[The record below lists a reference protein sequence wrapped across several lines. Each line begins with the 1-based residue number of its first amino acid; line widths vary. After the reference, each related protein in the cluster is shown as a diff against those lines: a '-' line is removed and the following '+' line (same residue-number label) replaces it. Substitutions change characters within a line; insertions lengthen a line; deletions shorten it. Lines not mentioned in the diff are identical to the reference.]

1 MEIFLYV
8 MLALAVVMASLL
20 LRQLRPE
27 LAIILVIAASVAIM
41 IGLLGK
47 MATVIRMVEELAK
60 RANVGTMHMNT
71 LIKIM
76 GVAYVAEY
84 GAQICKDAGENSLAS
99 KVELAGKLTILSLS
113 VPVVLVIL
121 ETLLSIIP

>member
-27 LAIILVIAASVAIM
+27 LSMILVIAASVAIM

-47 MATVIRMVEELAK
+47 MATVIRLVEELAK

-76 GVAYVAEY
+76 GIAYVAEY

-121 ETLLSIIP
+121 ETLLRIIP

>member
-27 LAIILVIAASVAIM
+27 LSMILVIAASVAIM

-47 MATVIRMVEELAK
+47 MATVIRLVEELAK

-84 GAQICKDAGENSLAS
+84 GAQICKDAGENSLGS

-121 ETLLSIIP
+121 ETLLRIIP

>member
-1 MEIFLYV
+1 
-8 MLALAVVMASLL
+8 
-20 LRQLRPE
+20 
-27 LAIILVIAASVAIM
+27 AIILVIAASVAIM

>member
-8 MLALAVVMASLL
+8 MLVLAVVMASLL

-27 LAIILVIAASVAIM
+27 LSIILVIAASVAIM

-47 MATVIRMVEELAK
+47 MATVIRLVEELAK

-121 ETLLSIIP
+121 ETLLRIIP

>member
-8 MLALAVVMASLL
+8 MLALAVVMASML

-27 LAIILVIAASVAIM
+27 LSMILVIAASVAIM

-47 MATVIRMVEELAK
+47 MATVIRLVEELAK

-121 ETLLSIIP
+121 ETLLRIIP

>member
-20 LRQLRPE
+20 LKQVRPE
-27 LAIILVIAASVAIM
+27 LSVILVIAASVAIM

-47 MATVIRMVEELAK
+47 MATVIRLVEELAR
-60 RANVGTMHMNT
+60 RANVGSMHMNT
-71 LIKIM
+71 LLKIM

-84 GAQICKDAGENSLAS
+84 GAQICKDAGENSLGS
-99 KVELAGKLTILSLS
+99 KVELAGKLIILGLS
-113 VPVVLVIL
+113 VPIVLVIL
-121 ETLLSIIP
+121 ETILKLIP

>member
-1 MEIFLYV
+1 
-8 MLALAVVMASLL
+8 
-20 LRQLRPE
+20 
-27 LAIILVIAASVAIM
+27 
-41 IGLLGK
+41 
-47 MATVIRMVEELAK
+47 
-60 RANVGTMHMNT
+60 MHMNT

-84 GAQICKDAGENSLAS
+84 GAQICKDAGENSLGS

-121 ETLLSIIP
+121 ETLLRIIP

>member
-27 LAIILVIAASVAIM
+27 LSIILVIAASLAIM
-41 IGLLGK
+41 VGLLGK
-47 MATVIRMVEELAK
+47 MATVIRLVEELAR
-60 RANVGTMHMNT
+60 RANVGTMHLNT
-71 LIKIM
+71 LLKIM

-121 ETLLSIIP
+121 ETLLRIIP

>member
-27 LAIILVIAASVAIM
+27 LAMILVIAASVAIM

>member
-27 LAIILVIAASVAIM
+27 LSMILVIAASVAIM

-47 MATVIRMVEELAK
+47 MATVIRLVEELAK

-121 ETLLSIIP
+121 ETLLRIIP

>member
-1 MEIFLYV
+1 M

-20 LRQLRPE
+20 LKQVRPE
-27 LAIILVIAASVAIM
+27 LAVILVMAASVAIM

-47 MATVIRMVEELAK
+47 MAAVIRLVEELAR
-60 RANVGTMHMNT
+60 RANVGTMHLNT
-71 LIKIM
+71 LLKIM

-99 KVELAGKLTILSLS
+99 KVELAGKLTILGLS
-113 VPVVLVIL
+113 VPIVLVIL
-121 ETLLSIIP
+121 ETLLRVIP